1 MNAPAQPYHANAKR
15 RGGMMRFL
23 ALADLW
29 HEWPLN
35 LCLILALAAV
45 LAPLL
50 LLLGLKNGVVDVM
63 RQRLVQDPVYRELK
77 PQESLNL
84 SPAWFETLA
93 ARPEVAFVI
102 PTILRGS
109 SVIRVGKP
117 DSEQAVS
124 MDLLP
129 TGPGDVLLLE
139 NGGVIPQNG
148 EVVLSADAAAKLGTR
163 AGDPLRA
170 RITRSRAGR
179 METATADFKVGSVLS
194 PRADAQQ
201 RVYAPLSFTTD
212 VEIYREGRAVPGRN
226 WPGGLATPY
235 FSFDGAFVV
244 APEGL
249 DTLVT
254 SGLVI
259 GTGFGAVEPVAPAEF
274 TRRTGLSVADDAQ
287 VYDVR
292 VLREPVQWASL
303 QAVRDKLRG
312 REVAVMPYVK
322 ETTLTLELAGG
333 TPFTVAV
340 VGLSP
345 SPQDRQLLRI
355 PELPWGPL
363 KAETPFAEY
372 AQLLLPAAMPPPAEP
387 TVTAT
392 LTGVP
397 RPVCFPLRLAG
408 PSFNDHAVAPLEL
421 LATLRTAAL
430 REVHYSAEQ
439 NSLLLA
445 RAGYSGFRLYAR
457 GIDDVAELHRGLRD
471 QGIETLAKVQ
481 DIERIRL
488 LDQALTRLFWLVAV
502 VGIVGGI
509 AALVASLYAA
519 VERKQRDIA
528 MMRLLGLSRFAV
540 SRFPVYQSAAI
551 AALAAGLAILGF
563 YTLAAVIN
571 TVFAAG
577 LGLGA
582 RICQLPVGTLVQTL
596 LVTVAAAVGSS
607 LFAAW
612 RTTLIEPAEAIR
624 VE

>member
-1 MNAPAQPYHANAKR
+1 MSARSQPYHANAKR
-15 RGGMMRFL
+15 LGGTMRFL

-29 HEWPLN
+29 HEWPLS
-35 LCLILALAAV
+35 LCLILALAAI

-50 LLLGLKNGVVDVM
+50 LLLGLKNGVVDAM

-84 SPAWFETLA
+84 GPAWFKTLA
-93 ARPEVAFVI
+93 ARPDVAFVI

-109 SVIRVGKP
+109 SVIRIGKP

-124 MDLLP
+124 MDLPP

-139 NGGVIPQNG
+139 NGGVIPQEG
-148 EVVLSADAAAKLGTR
+148 EVVLSADAAAKLGAR

-179 METATADFKVGSVLS
+179 METATTDFKVGSVLS

-201 RVYAPLSFTTD
+201 RVYAPLSFATD

-249 DTLVT
+249 DSLVT
-254 SGLVI
+254 SSLVI
-259 GTGFGAVEPVAPAEF
+259 GTGFGAVEPIAPVEF
-274 TRRTGLSVADDAQ
+274 TRRTGLSVAGDTQ

-292 VLREPVQWASL
+292 VLQEPVQWASL
-303 QAVRDKLRG
+303 QAMRDKLRG
-312 REVAVMPYVK
+312 REVAMVPYVK
-322 ETTLTLELAGG
+322 EMTLSLEPTGG

-340 VGLSP
+340 VGLSL
-345 SPQDRQLLRI
+345 SPPERLLLNI

-372 AQLLLPAAMPPPAEP
+372 AQILLPAALPPLAEP
-387 TVTAT
+387 TMTAT

-397 RPVCFPLRLAG
+397 RPVRFPLRLAG
-408 PSFNDHAVAPLEL
+408 SSFNARAVVPLEL
-421 LATLRTAAL
+421 LAALRTSTL
-430 REVHYSAEQ
+430 REVGYSAEQ
-439 NSLLLA
+439 NNLLLA
-445 RAGYSGFRLYAR
+445 RVGYSGFRLYAR
-457 GIDDVAELHRGLRD
+457 GIDDVAELHRSLRD

-488 LDQALTRLFWLVAV
+488 LDQTLTRLFWLVAV
-502 VGIVGGI
+502 VGIAGGV
-509 AALVASLYAA
+509 AALVASLYAT
-519 VERKQRDIA
+519 VERKQREIA

-540 SRFPVYQSAAI
+540 SRFPLYQSAAI

-571 TVFAAG
+571 AVFAAG

-582 RICQLPVGTLVQTL
+582 RICQLPMGTLVQTL
-596 LVTVAAAVGSS
+596 VVTVAAAVGSS

>member
-1 MNAPAQPYHANAKR
+1 MSAPTQLYQANAKR
-15 RGGMMRFL
+15 LGGTMRFL
-23 ALADLW
+23 ALADLR

-50 LLLGLKNGVVDVM
+50 LLLGLKNGVVDTM

-84 SPAWFETLA
+84 GAAWFETLA
-93 ARPEVAFVI
+93 TRPEVAFVI

-109 SVIRVGKP
+109 SIIRVGKP
-117 DSEQAVS
+117 DSNQSVS

-139 NGGVIPQNG
+139 NGGVIPQEG
-148 EVVLSADAAAKLGTR
+148 EIVLSADAAAKLGAR

-170 RITRSRAGR
+170 WITRSRAGR
-179 METATADFKVGSVLS
+179 METATADFKVGGVLS

-201 RVYAPLSFTTD
+201 RVYTPLAFATD

-226 WPGGLATPY
+226 WPGGLAAPY

-244 APEGL
+244 APQGL
-249 DTLVT
+249 DSLV
-254 SGLVI
+254 SVGLII
-259 GTGFGAVEPVAPAEF
+259 GTGFGAVEPIAPAEF
-274 TRRTGLSVADDAQ
+274 TRRTGLSVARNTQ

-312 REVAVMPYVK
+312 HEVAVVPYVK
-322 ETTLTLELAGG
+322 ETTLTLAPAGG
-333 TPFTVAV
+333 TPFTIAA

-345 SPQDRQLLRI
+345 SPPERRMLNL
-355 PELPWGPL
+355 PELPWGSL

-372 AQLLLPAAMPPPAEP
+372 AQILLPAALPPLDEP

-392 LTGVP
+392 LTGVS
-397 RPVCFPLRLAG
+397 RPVRFPLRVAG
-408 PSFNDHAVAPLEL
+408 PSFNTRAVAPLEL
-421 LATLRTAAL
+421 LAALRTSAL
-430 REVHYSAEQ
+430 REVDYSAGQ

-445 RAGYSGFRLYAR
+445 RTGYSGFRLYAR
-457 GIDDVAELHRGLRD
+457 GIDDVAELHRRLRD

-488 LDQALTRLFWLVAV
+488 LDQALTQLFWLVAV

-551 AALAAGLAILGF
+551 AALAAGLAIFGF

-571 TVFAAG
+571 AVFAAG

-596 LVTVAAAVGSS
+596 VVTVAAAVGSS

-612 RTTLIEPAEAIR
+612 RATLIEPAEAIR